1 MADVSTPLRSALGAA
16 APATPQSG
24 YSPSPSE
31 TSAAPTPEKL
41 QASIPVVM
49 EAVAALQALQV
60 RPSPLPDS
68 SHTIS
73 VERLER
79 LGAQEENS
87 SLRAERDALRSSG
100 ACPEPAPAPARAP
113 ADAWA
118 ASAPPP
124 RPAADA
130 FSAAQLCGAFEA
142 QRQYLRGRSA
152 GRQALRHA
160 IRRTDDAGIR
170 SQLHSLEEQ
179 RARHVRSEWKSLR
192 RIQRLLE
199 GELDTSLAV
208 DDEGDFDGGLSSEPL
223 GFDGGSGGRAGS
235 RSKASPSSTTKGYS
249 VVRPAPSCAH
259 AAGQIYAYWREVDA
273 QYTERR

>member
-1 MADVSTPLRSALGAA
+1 M
-16 APATPQSG
+16 
-24 YSPSPSE
+24 
-31 TSAAPTPEKL
+31 
-41 QASIPVVM
+41 
-49 EAVAALQALQV
+49 
-60 RPSPLPDS
+60 
-68 SHTIS
+68 
-73 VERLER
+73 
-79 LGAQEENS
+79 GAQEENS

-100 ACPEPAPAPARAP
+100 ARPEPEPAPARAP

-130 FSAAQLCGAFEA
+130 FSAAQLWGAFEA

-199 GELDTSLAV
+199 GELDTSLAL
-208 DDEGDFDGGLSSEPL
+208 DGEGDFDGGLGSDPL
-223 GFDGGSGGRAGS
+223 GFDGGFGGRAGQGAAVRRQLLTRPRRAVRRLGCQGCVS
-235 RSKASPSSTTKGYS
+235 RCKPAVTDTAHRVAALYYPLLGCTRRGS
-249 VVRPAPSCAH
+249 VGSLAAPWW
-259 AAGQIYAYWREVDA
+259 QWRR
-273 QYTERR
+273 QWRQRSGHR